1 MTTVDITLRV
11 NGATCTGSPEARKTL
26 ADFLRDDLNLTGTHV
41 GCEHGVC
48 GACTVIVDGRAV
60 RSCLMLAVQ
69 AAGSEV
75 TTIEGLAPDGG
86 LGTLQQA
93 MWDSHSFQC
102 GFCTPGFVMQA
113 AAFLSDHPDAGE
125 QQIREALSGNICR
138 CTGYQSI
145 IDGVLLA
152 AERTREA
159 LSEGA
164 TMTAIAAERYTGA
177 SIKRSEDPR
186 ILTGAGR
193 YVDDIKLPG
202 MLHAAFVRSPLA
214 HGRVL
219 SVDVSAAR
227 TLPGV
232 VAALTGADLE
242 TMTVPGPDALMAL
255 LSWAGPTPE
264 FTLLATDKVR
274 FMGDPV
280 AIVIAE
286 SRYLAEDGCEL
297 VEVEYD
303 DLPPVMNAAF
313 ALDPSSPPLFANLGD
328 NIARPHSRS
337 EFGDVSGT
345 FANAD
350 RIIDFHIDVHRHQN
364 VPMEGRACI
373 ASYDAGLGVMTVYAA
388 TQSVHVSRIAVA
400 MRLGME
406 PDKVRVLAGDIGGSF
421 GLKIGASRE
430 ELAVAAASRLVGQP
444 VKWIEDRGENL
455 TASGQAREES
465 FDVRAAVS
473 NDGDLLGLDVKMVI
487 DTGSYPGM
495 GAMLPATIEAM
506 LPGPYKLAAL
516 GFESTAV
523 TTNKACY
530 VAYRGPWASETFVRE
545 RVLDLIAKD
554 AGLDPVEIRL
564 RNVAPRTDPPALM
577 ITGRPLAGVTTRESL
592 ERIGQLVDFPAFRRR
607 QAEARAQGRFLGI
620 GVATFIEAAPGP
632 RSPEGS
638 SGPMGTESMRLRL
651 EEDGIVALFTGQ
663 MPHGQSHQ
671 TTLAQIAADE
681 FGVPFEQVRI
691 VVGDT
696 DVVPFGLTG
705 GSRSATMT
713 GGVAL
718 HGARQLKAKVLD
730 FAAHLMEASAQDLLI
745 TDGNV
750 WVRGDPA
757 SAIAVT
763 EVARRAASGQFGAGV
778 DAELEVEATF
788 DGGEGGWSGGTHC
801 AIVDVDV
808 ETGIVKVERYV
819 AVEDCGALINPAVVE
834 GQIRGGIAQGIGAVL
849 LERSAY
855 GEDGSFQSSTF
866 MDYLMPTACD
876 VPRIEIEHLE
886 TVPLDADVNFRG
898 VGEGGMIVAPPT
910 VVNAIEDALSP
921 FGVRIYEQHL
931 PPARILELIAAAD
944 SGR

>member
-1 MTTVDITLRV
+1 MT
-11 NGATCTGSPEARKTL
+11 G
-26 ADFLRDDLNLTGTHV
+26 
-41 GCEHGVC
+41 
-48 GACTVIVDGRAV
+48 
-60 RSCLMLAVQ
+60 
-69 AAGSEV
+69 
-75 TTIEGLAPDGG
+75 
-86 LGTLQQA
+86 
-93 MWDSHSFQC
+93 
-102 GFCTPGFVMQA
+102 
-113 AAFLSDHPDAGE
+113 
-125 QQIREALSGNICR
+125 
-138 CTGYQSI
+138 
-145 IDGVLLA
+145 
-152 AERTREA
+152 
-159 LSEGA
+159 
-164 TMTAIAAERYTGA
+164 IAAERYTGA

-202 MLHAAFVRSPLA
+202 MLHAAFARSPMA
-214 HGRVL
+214 HARVL

-227 TLPGV
+227 ALPGV
-232 VAALTGADLE
+232 VAVLTGADLE
-242 TMTVPGPDALMAL
+242 AMTVPGPDALMAL
-255 LSWAGPTPE
+255 MGWAGPTPE

-274 FMGDPV
+274 FAGDPV
-280 AIVIAE
+280 AIVVAE
-286 SRYLAEDGCEL
+286 SRYIAEDGCEL
-297 VEVEYD
+297 VEVDYED
-303 DLPPVMNAAF
+303 MPPVVNAAF
-313 ALDPSSPPLFANLGD
+313 ALDPGSPPLFANLGD

-337 EFGDVSGT
+337 EFGDVRST

-350 RIIDFHIDVHRHQN
+350 RIIDFRLDVHRHQN
-364 VPMEGRACI
+364 VPMEGRGCV
-373 ASYDAGLGVMTVYAA
+373 ASYDADQGVLTVYAA
-388 TQSVHVSRIAVA
+388 TQSVHVTRIAVA
-400 MRLGME
+400 MRLGIE
-406 PDKVRVLAGDIGGSF
+406 HGKVRVVAGDIGGSF

-430 ELAVAAASRLVGQP
+430 ELAVAAASRLVGRP
-444 VKWIEDRGENL
+444 VKWVEDRTENL
-455 TASGQAREES
+455 SASGQAREES
-465 FDVRAAVS
+465 FEVRAAVS

-487 DTGSYPGM
+487 DTGAYPGM
-495 GAMLPATIEAM
+495 GAMVPAIMEAM

-523 TTNKACY
+523 ITNKASY

-554 AGLDPVEIRL
+554 LGLDPVEIRL
-564 RNVAPRTDPPALM
+564 RNAAPRTDPPAVM
-577 ITGRPLAGVTTRESL
+577 ITGRPLVGVTTRESL
-592 ERIGQLVDFPAFRRR
+592 ERVAELVDLPAFRRR
-607 QAEARAQGRFLGI
+607 QAEARAQGRYLGI

-632 RSPEGS
+632 RSPEGP

-651 EEDGIVALFTGQ
+651 TEDGIVVLFTGQ

-671 TTLAQIAADE
+671 TTLAQVAADE
-681 FGVPFEQVRI
+681 FGVPLEQVRV

-730 FAAHLMEASAQDLLI
+730 FAAHLMEANAQDLLI
-745 TDGNV
+745 TDGSV

-757 SAIAVT
+757 SAIAVSD
-763 EVARRAASGQFGAGV
+763 VARRAASGQFGAEV
-778 DAELEVEATF
+778 DARLEVEATF

-801 AIVDVDV
+801 AIVEVDV
-808 ETGIVKVERYV
+808 ETGIVNVERYV

-855 GEDGSFQSSTF
+855 DEDGSFQSATF
-866 MDYLMPTACD
+866 MDYLVPTACD

-931 PPARILELIAAAD
+931 PPARILELIASAD
-944 SGR
+944 PGQ

>member
-1 MTTVDITLRV
+1 
-11 NGATCTGSPEARKTL
+11 
-26 ADFLRDDLNLTGTHV
+26 
-41 GCEHGVC
+41 
-48 GACTVIVDGRAV
+48 
-60 RSCLMLAVQ
+60 
-69 AAGSEV
+69 
-75 TTIEGLAPDGG
+75 
-86 LGTLQQA
+86 
-93 MWDSHSFQC
+93 
-102 GFCTPGFVMQA
+102 
-113 AAFLSDHPDAGE
+113 
-125 QQIREALSGNICR
+125 
-138 CTGYQSI
+138 
-145 IDGVLLA
+145 
-152 AERTREA
+152 
-159 LSEGA
+159 
-164 TMTAIAAERYTGA
+164 MTAIAAERYTGA

-214 HGRVL
+214 HALVL
-219 SVDVSAAR
+219 SVDAEAAR
-227 TLPGV
+227 ALPGV
-232 VAALTGADLE
+232 VAVLTGADLE

-255 LSWAGPTPE
+255 LGWAGPTPE

-274 FMGDPV
+274 LVGDPV
-280 AIVIAE
+280 AVVVAE
-286 SRYLAEDGCEL
+286 SRYVAEDGCDL

-303 DLPPVMNAAF
+303 DLPPVVTAAF

-328 NIARPHSRS
+328 NIARPHSRT

-345 FANAD
+345 FADAD
-350 RIIDFHIDVHRHQN
+350 RVIDFHIDVHRHQN
-364 VPMEGRACI
+364 VPMEGRGCV
-373 ASYDAGLGVMTVYAA
+373 ASYDADLGVLTVYAA
-388 TQSVHVSRIAVA
+388 TQSVHVTRLAVA
-400 MRLGME
+400 ARLGMT
-406 PDKVRVLAGDIGGSF
+406 PDQVRVLAGDIGGSF

-430 ELAVAAASRLVGQP
+430 ELAVAAASRLVGRP
-444 VKWIEDRGENL
+444 VKWVEDRGENL

-473 NDGDLLGLDVKMVI
+473 NDGDLLGLDVKMII
-487 DTGSYPGM
+487 DTGSYPALGVTVPDIM
-495 GAMLPATIEAM
+495 QAM

-516 GFESTAV
+516 GFESTAAI
-523 TTNKACY
+523 TNKAPY

-554 AGLDPVEIRL
+554 LGLDPVQIRL

-577 ITGRPLAGVTTRESL
+577 ITGRPLVGVTSRESL
-592 ERIGQLVDFPAFRRR
+592 ERVAELVDFPAFRRR
-607 QAEARAQGRFLGI
+607 QAQARAQGRYLGI

-632 RSPEGS
+632 RSPEGP
-638 SGPMGTESMRLRL
+638 SGPMGLESMRLRL

-681 FGVPFEQVRI
+681 FGVPFEQVRV
-691 VVGDT
+691 VVGDS

-745 TDGNV
+745 TDGHV

-757 SAIAVT
+757 SAIAVS
-763 EVARRAASGQFGAGV
+763 EVAQSAASGQFGDDV
-778 DAELEVEATF
+778 DATLEVQATF

-801 AIVDVDV
+801 AIVEVDV
-808 ETGIVKVERYV
+808 ETGLVKVERYV
-819 AVEDCGALINPAVVE
+819 AAEDCGALINPAVVE
-834 GQIRGGIAQGIGAVL
+834 GQIRGGVAQGIGAVL

-855 GEDGSFQSSTF
+855 AEDGNFQSSTF

-876 VPRIEIEHLE
+876 VPRIEIDHLE

-910 VVNAIEDALSP
+910 IVNAIEDALAP

-931 PPARILELIAAAD
+931 PPARILELIAEAD
-944 SGR
+944 PRP

>member
-1 MTTVDITLRV
+1 
-11 NGATCTGSPEARKTL
+11 
-26 ADFLRDDLNLTGTHV
+26 
-41 GCEHGVC
+41 
-48 GACTVIVDGRAV
+48 
-60 RSCLMLAVQ
+60 
-69 AAGSEV
+69 
-75 TTIEGLAPDGG
+75 
-86 LGTLQQA
+86 
-93 MWDSHSFQC
+93 
-102 GFCTPGFVMQA
+102 
-113 AAFLSDHPDAGE
+113 
-125 QQIREALSGNICR
+125 
-138 CTGYQSI
+138 
-145 IDGVLLA
+145 
-152 AERTREA
+152 
-159 LSEGA
+159 
-164 TMTAIAAERYTGA
+164 MTAIAAERYTGA

-193 YVDDIKLPG
+193 YVDDIRLPG
-202 MLHAAFVRSPLA
+202 MLHAAFVRSPLPHA
-214 HGRVL
+214 RVL
-219 SVDVSAAR
+219 SVDVEAAR
-227 TLPGV
+227 ALPGV
-232 VAALTGADLE
+232 VAVLTGADLE
-242 TMTVPGPDALMAL
+242 AMTVPGPDPL
-255 LSWAGPTPE
+255 LSLMRWTGPSPE

-274 FMGDPV
+274 LVGDPV
-280 AIVIAE
+280 AVVVAE

-303 DLPPVMNAAF
+303 DLPPVVNAAF

-328 NIARPHSRS
+328 NIARPHSRN
-337 EFGDVSGT
+337 EFGDVAGT
-345 FANAD
+345 FADAD
-350 RIIDFHIDVHRHQN
+350 RVYDFHIDVHRHQN

-373 ASYDAGLGVMTVYAA
+373 ASYDADAGVMTVYAA
-388 TQSVHVSRIAVA
+388 TQSVHLSRAVFA
-400 MRLGME
+400 MRLGLE
-406 PDKVRVLAGDIGGSF
+406 PGQVRVLAGDIGGSF

-430 ELAVAAASRLVGQP
+430 ELAVGAASRHLGRP
-444 VKWIEDRGENL
+444 VKWVEDRGENL
-455 TASGQAREES
+455 TVSGQAREES

-473 NDGDLLGLDVKMVI
+473 NDGDLLGLDVIMVV

-495 GAMLPATIEAM
+495 GVTVPDIMQGM
-506 LPGPYKLAAL
+506 LPGPYKLAAM
-516 GFESTAV
+516 GFESTAAI
-523 TTNKACY
+523 TNKAPY
-530 VAYRGPWASETFVRE
+530 VAYRGPWASETFIRE

-554 AGLDPVEIRL
+554 LGLDPVELRL
-564 RNVAPRTDPPALM
+564 RNVASRTDPPAMM
-577 ITGRPLAGVTTRESL
+577 ITGRPLVGVTSKESL
-592 ERIGQLVDFPAFRRR
+592 ERVAQLVDFPEIRRR
-607 QAEARAQGRFLGI
+607 QAQARAQGRYLGV

-632 RSPEGS
+632 RSPDGP
-638 SGPMGTESMRLRL
+638 SGPMGLESMRLRL

-681 FGVPFEQVRI
+681 FGVPFEQVRV

-713 GGVAL
+713 GGVTL

-730 FAAHLMEASAQDLLI
+730 FAAYLMEVSAQDLLI

-757 SAIAVT
+757 SAISVS
-763 EVARRAASGQFGAGV
+763 EVAGRAASGEFGADV
-778 DAELEVEATF
+778 DADLEVQATY

-801 AIVDVDV
+801 AIVEVDA
-808 ETGIVKVERYV
+808 ETGLVKVERYV

-834 GQIRGGIAQGIGAVL
+834 GQIRGGVAQGIGAVL

-855 GEDGSFQSSTF
+855 GEDGSFQSATF

-876 VPRIEIEHLE
+876 IPRIEIEHLE

-910 VVNAIEDALSP
+910 VVNAIEDALAP

-944 SGR
+944 SGQ

>member
-1 MTTVDITLRV
+1 
-11 NGATCTGSPEARKTL
+11 
-26 ADFLRDDLNLTGTHV
+26 
-41 GCEHGVC
+41 
-48 GACTVIVDGRAV
+48 
-60 RSCLMLAVQ
+60 
-69 AAGSEV
+69 
-75 TTIEGLAPDGG
+75 
-86 LGTLQQA
+86 
-93 MWDSHSFQC
+93 
-102 GFCTPGFVMQA
+102 
-113 AAFLSDHPDAGE
+113 
-125 QQIREALSGNICR
+125 
-138 CTGYQSI
+138 
-145 IDGVLLA
+145 
-152 AERTREA
+152 
-159 LSEGA
+159 
-164 TMTAIAAERYTGA
+164 MTAIAAERYTGA

-214 HGRVL
+214 HAGVL
-219 SVDVSAAR
+219 SVDVLAAQA
-227 TLPGV
+227 LPGV
-232 VAALTGADLE
+232 VAVLTGADLE
-242 TMTVPGPDALMAL
+242 AMTVPGPDALMAL
-255 LSWAGPTPE
+255 MRWAGPTPE

-274 FMGDPV
+274 LVGDPV
-280 AIVIAE
+280 AVVIAE

-328 NIARPHSRS
+328 NIARPHSRN
-337 EFGDVSGT
+337 EFGDVAGT
-345 FANAD
+345 FADAD
-350 RIIDFHIDVHRHQN
+350 RIFNFHIDVHRHQN
-364 VPMEGRACI
+364 VPMEGRGCV
-373 ASYDAGLGVMTVYAA
+373 ASYDADRGVMTFYAA
-388 TQSVHVSRIAVA
+388 TQGVHVARMAVA
-400 MRLGME
+400 TRLGLE
-406 PDKVRVLAGDIGGSF
+406 RDQVRVLAGDIGGSF

-430 ELAVAAASRLVGQP
+430 ELAVAAASRHLGRP
-444 VKWIEDRGENL
+444 VKWVEDRGENL

-473 NDGDLLGLDVKMVI
+473 NDGDLLGLDVAMVI
-487 DTGSYPGM
+487 DTGSYPGLGVTVPDIM
-495 GAMLPATIEAM
+495 QAM
-506 LPGPYKLAAL
+506 LPGPYQLEAL
-516 GFESTAV
+516 GFESTAAI
-523 TTNKACY
+523 TNKAPY

-554 AGLDPVEIRL
+554 LGLDPVEIRL
-564 RNVAPRTDPPALM
+564 RNVAPRTDPPVMM
-577 ITGRPLAGVTTRESL
+577 ITGRPLAGVTSKESL
-592 ERIGQLVDFPAFRRR
+592 ERVAQLVDLPAFRRR
-607 QAEARAQGRFLGI
+607 QAEERARGRYLGI

-632 RSPEGS
+632 RSPQA
-638 SGPMGTESMRLRL
+638 SGPMGLESMRLRL

-681 FGVPFEQVRI
+681 FGVPFEQVRV

-713 GGVAL
+713 GGVTL
-718 HGARQLKAKVLD
+718 HGTRQLKAKVLD
-730 FAAHLMEASAQDLLI
+730 FAAHLMEVSAQDLLI

-757 SAIAVT
+757 SAIAVSD
-763 EVARRAASGQFGAGV
+763 VARRAAAGQFGDGV
-778 DAELEVEATF
+778 DATLEVEATF

-801 AIVDVDV
+801 AIVDVDA
-808 ETGIVKVERYV
+808 ETGIVKVQRYV

-834 GQIRGGIAQGIGAVL
+834 GQIRGGVAQGIGAVL

-855 GEDGSFQSSTF
+855 GEDGSFQSATF
-866 MDYLMPTACD
+866 MDYLMPTSCD
-876 VPRIEIEHLE
+876 VPRIEIEHLQ

-931 PPARILELIAAAD
+931 PPARILELIAEAD
-944 SGR
+944 QGQ